1 MHGLRQIAPPLRTR
15 EEAKNGRR
23 PAAPRT
29 PEGSRSLVALGMS
42 KPAALDDPSTDAAP
56 ADGLLPVGTPVR
68 VTRAGA
74 WLGDWAEIL
83 KVHTPVSEASPVPTY
98 DVLVKPGIDFT
109 TVSDDG
115 GPSVTDGNGRS
126 FQLHSVWYVI
136 TDKPYPAEVVEL
148 QPETDPDA
156 AEKLAEYRR
165 KYESEAWYR
174 RAFADE
180 KRRRSN
186 VTVRVLLNSDA
197 PAISA
202 IGPERGMDEVA
213 VPVDVNLYWMDEVL
227 KKMSKF
233 NPTLP
238 KPAVAGW
245 HKNVAVFFFHTDKS
259 RRAMKKNFH
268 EVLMPAIREGLER
281 KGGALY
287 LDGRE
292 LAEDPEECGFAG
304 HCHEYQRVACWA
316 IDRGVPFVFVP
327 AGERYDRSAWE
338 EVRHGRRDPEPSGCG
353 CVAM

>member
-1 MHGLRQIAPPLRTR
+1 MADDETR
-15 EEAKNGRR
+15 
-23 PAAPRT
+23 
-29 PEGSRSLVALGMS
+29 RSDFDD
-42 KPAALDDPSTDAAP
+42 LDDAPEETASDA
-56 ADGLLPVGTPVR
+56 LLPVGYPVR
-68 VTRAGA
+68 VTRAGE
-74 WLGDWAEIL
+74 WLKYWAEIL
-83 KVHTPVSEASPVPTY
+83 RVHTPPTSDNPTPTY
-98 DVLVKPGIDFT
+98 DVLVKPMINVT
-109 TVSDDG
+109 TVSDEGGESVRDG
-115 GPSVTDGNGRS
+115 DGNIFR
-126 FQLHSVWYVI
+126 LHSVWYVI
-136 TDKPYPAEVVEL
+136 RDKPYASEVVEL
-148 QPETDPDA
+148 RPDVDPEDA
-156 AEKLAEYRR
+156 KKVAEYRKR
-165 KYESEAWYR
+165 YAQESWYR
-174 RAFADE
+174 GAVADE
-180 KRRRSN
+180 KRRKSS
-186 VTVRVLLNSDA
+186 VTVRVLRAGDVDKLA
-197 PAISA
+197 SA
-202 IGPERGMDEVA
+202 RANDDGDKPKPGGKSLGVVDVST
-213 VPVDVNLYWMDEVL
+213 PVDVNLYWMDEVL

-338 EVRHGRRDPEPSGCG
+338 EVRHGRRDPEPSGRG